1 MDMELLHREES
12 YAVMGA
18 CFEVYKEMGC
28 GFLEAVYQECL
39 EMELELRGIAF
50 RSQPTVPLHYK
61 QKLLSQVYQPDFICF
76 DKIVLEIKSV
86 ADVTDVHRA
95 QVHNYLCATGYRV
108 GVIANFNS
116 HPKLEWER
124 IVR

>member
-1 MDMELLHREES
+1 MELMHREES

-18 CFEVYKEMGC
+18 CFEVYKVMGC
-28 GFLEAVYQECL
+28 GFLEAVYQKSL
-39 EMELELRGIAF
+39 EMEFELRGILF
-50 RSQPTVPLHYK
+50 LSQPAVPLHYK
-61 QKLLSQVYQPDFICF
+61 LRRLMQVYQPDFTCF
-76 DKIVLEIKSV
+76 EKIVLEIKSV
-86 ADVTDVHRA
+86 AEVTDVHRA